1 MGLFKKSDAAR
12 EHERNIAPRELEL
25 QFERVKVRAIQHGH
39 SLHRHAL
46 VAQFE
51 NALSDELC
59 LLVGVVTGDERRLH
73 A

>member
-1 MGLFKKSDAAR
+1 MPLVNTNGILRRVNSSCSSRRESASDTQG
-12 EHERNIAPRELEL
+12 P
-25 QFERVKVRAIQHGH
+25 FP
-39 SLHRHAL
+39 LHRHAL